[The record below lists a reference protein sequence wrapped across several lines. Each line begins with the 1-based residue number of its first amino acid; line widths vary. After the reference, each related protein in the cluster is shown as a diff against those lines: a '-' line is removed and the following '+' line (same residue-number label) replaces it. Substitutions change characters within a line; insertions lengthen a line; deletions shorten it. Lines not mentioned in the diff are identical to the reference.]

1 MIAIVTKYHGPT
13 DTKGS
18 RIVASYNGRR
28 ITVAYDH
35 GLDIDGNHKKAA
47 VAFSAKHLGG
57 PTPIVA
63 TAYLKTG
70 SHVHVIR

>member
-18 RIVASYNGRR
+18 RITASYDGRR
-28 ITVAYDH
+28 ITVGYDH
-35 GLDIDGNHKKAA
+35 GIDIDGNHKKAA
-47 VAFSAKHLGG
+47 KAFAAKHFSGR
-57 PTPIVA
+57 TRIVA